1 MGMGQLCPASLL
13 LILSLSLPQSPP
25 FLPLCLLPPT
35 GTPPHPTPNNLQA
48 ELRPC
53 IREEAVAGNGRET
66 APLREE
72 QRSAKYKLLWCWG
85 FLGPSK
91 EGVGASS
98 DP

>member
-1 MGMGQLCPASLL
+1 MGMGQLCPASLP

-25 FLPLCLLPPT
+25 FLPLCLLPAISTP
-35 GTPPHPTPNNLQA
+35 TPPPNNLQA
-48 ELRPC
+48 ELRPR

-91 EGVGASS
+91 EGVGGL
-98 DP
+98 P

>member
-1 MGMGQLCPASLL
+1 M
-13 LILSLSLPQSPP
+13 
-25 FLPLCLLPPT
+25 
-35 GTPPHPTPNNLQA
+35 
-48 ELRPC
+48 
-53 IREEAVAGNGRET
+53 AGNGRET

>member
-1 MGMGQLCPASLL
+1 MNTVKEREGGPATAWLEREERQTS
-13 LILSLSLPQSPP
+13 
-25 FLPLCLLPPT
+25 
-35 GTPPHPTPNNLQA
+35 TPNNLQA
-48 ELRPC
+48 ELRPR

-91 EGVGASS
+91 EGVGGL
-98 DP
+98 P